1 MIDELFKRGANVIYK
16 SLAEVHVSGHA
27 CEEELKLMQAIVKP
41 KYFMPVHGEFRHLT
55 RPKNIAVSMGMP
67 EENVFIMDN
76 GRVLEF
82 NGDEIKTDETV
93 ISGNILIDGLSVGDV
108 GNIVLRDRRH
118 LSEDGLIVAVMSINS
133 ATGEVLSRSRYYIKR
148 ICLHAGI
155 RRNDYTY

>member
-16 SLAEVHVSGHA
+16 SIAEVHVSGHA

-55 RPKNIAVSMGMP
+55 RHKNIAVRMGMP

-82 NGDEIKTDETV
+82 NGDEDVYKRQASGSAASESSAR
-93 ISGNILIDGLSVGDV
+93 ISAM
-108 GNIVLRDRRH
+108 R
-118 LSEDGLIVAVMSINS
+118 S
-133 ATGEVLSRSRYYIKR
+133 AEASAL
-148 ICLHAGI
+148 
-155 RRNDYTY
+155 